1 MIADVGFLSRLSI
14 QAHVK
19 QADRGTSVCHN
30 RPTEQRYSKELHVTL
45 FPRGIWPTKSY
56 FSCLLKFRSDH
67 VCVDTLVSNTVHVCY
82 LQLSF
87 TQWPAT
93 QNAIERRSCSS
104 VLERSIPFN
113 WTQPD
118 DPDAGTGH
126 ESKNAPRKF
135 SKSQSNGEFAAQHS

>member
-1 MIADVGFLSRLSI
+1 MLASSVVYLYMHMSDKQTEGPLSVITGQQNS
-14 QAHVK
+14 
-19 QADRGTSVCHN
+19 GTAKNCMSHCFHEEFGQQN
-30 RPTEQRYSKELHVTL
+30 HI
-45 FPRGIWPTKSY
+45 F
-56 FSCLLKFRSDH
+56 H
-67 VCVDTLVSNTVHVCY
+67 VCLSSGLITCVWVDTLVSNMVHVCY
-82 LQLSF
+82 LQPSF

-93 QNAIERRSCSS
+93 QNAIERWSCSS

-126 ESKNAPRKF
+126 ESKNAPGKF